1 MGSDALFSLVLAP
14 AQQGEFRDF
23 VREHFP
29 EANIRPTRTERLGW
43 NSHRNL
49 HRLCP
54 NCPPEAALKLEWR

>member
-29 EANIRPTRTERLGW
+29 EANIRPERSVSGTFIVSALTARQ
-43 NSHRNL
+43 N
-49 HRLCP
+49 
-54 NCPPEAALKLEWR
+54 AALKLEWR